1 MNRIYLDDQRT
12 PLEEGWI
19 VVRSMEEF
27 SNKIQ
32 EVGLESISR
41 ISLDHDLDKS
51 AMDEYFSNVA
61 KNYTIDYSKIV
72 EPTGL
77 DCVKWLIEHFYKK
90 NPKRKKMSRF
100 EKKSYPIKFPY
111 ITVHSHN
118 PIGAANMMG
127 YINNFL
133 KNEGQEEDC
142 ERAKIPY
149 RD

>member
-77 DCVKWLIEHFYKK
+77 DCVKWLIDHFYKK

-127 YINNFL
+127 SINNFL

>member
-77 DCVKWLIEHFYKK
+77 DCVKWLIDHFYKK

>member
-1 MNRIYLDDQRT
+1 MNRIYLDDIRT
-12 PLEEGWI
+12 PLEE
-19 VVRSMEEF
+19 
-27 SNKIQ
+27 
-32 EVGLESISR
+32 
-41 ISLDHDLDKS
+41 
-51 AMDEYFSNVA
+51 
-61 KNYTIDYSKIV
+61 
-72 EPTGL
+72 
-77 DCVKWLIEHFYKK
+77 
-90 NPKRKKMSRF
+90 KRKKMSRL

-118 PIGAANMMG
+118 PIGSANMSG

>member
-1 MNRIYLDDQRT
+1 MNRSYLDDQRT

-32 EVGLESISR
+32 EVGLESISH

-61 KNYTIDYSKIV
+61 KNYTIDYSKII

>member
-32 EVGLESISR
+32 EVGLESISH

-61 KNYTIDYSKIV
+61 KNYTIDYSKII